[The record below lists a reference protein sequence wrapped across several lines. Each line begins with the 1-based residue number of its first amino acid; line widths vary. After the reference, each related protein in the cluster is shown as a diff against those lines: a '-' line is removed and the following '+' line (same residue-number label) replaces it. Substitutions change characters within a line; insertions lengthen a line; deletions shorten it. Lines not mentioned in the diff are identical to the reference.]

1 MRVVE
6 VERTIAAPITDV
18 FDWLT
23 DVTNFQRV
31 PMVRRVTLVRPGN
44 TTGNGVGA
52 VRLIVTPLMRL
63 TEEIIE
69 YTPPTQV
76 RYRILT
82 AVPRLRHQ
90 DGTLDFSETDYGTHV
105 RWYSTFEVA
114 SRGSVVA
121 THVYLPM
128 IRAGFH
134 MVLRTA
140 ARELRGE

>member
-1 MRVVE
+1 MRAVE

-44 TTGNGVGA
+44 TNGNGVGA

-63 TEEIIE
+63 TEEITE

-76 RYRILT
+76 RYRILN
-82 AVPRLRHQ
+82 AIPRLRHQ
-90 DGTLDFSETDYGTHV
+90 DGTVDFTEVPEGTHV
-105 RWYSTFEVA
+105 RWHSTFEV
-114 SRGSVVA
+114 SRGSA
-121 THVYLPM
+121 LSTHVFLPM
-128 IRAGFH
+128 IRGGFH
-134 MVLRTA
+134 MVLSTA

>member
-6 VERTIAAPITDV
+6 VERTIPAPITDV

-44 TTGNGVGA
+44 TNGNGVGA

-76 RYRILT
+76 RYRILN

-90 DGTLDFSETDYGTHV
+90 DGTLDFTEVTDGTHV
-105 RWYSTFEVA
+105 RWHSTFEVA
-114 SRGSVVA
+114 SRGSGA
-121 THVYLPM
+121 STRILLPL
-128 IRAGFH
+128 IRGGFH
-134 MVLRTA
+134 LVLATA
-140 ARELRGE
+140 AKELRGE

>member
-1 MRVVE
+1 MRAVE

-23 DVTNFQRV
+23 DVSNFQRV

-44 TTGNGVGA
+44 TNGNGVGA

-76 RYRILT
+76 RYRILN

-90 DGTLDFSETDYGTHV
+90 DGTLDFAEVPDGTHV
-105 RWYSTFEVA
+105 RWHTTFEV
-114 SRGSVVA
+114 SRGSLLSTRVF
-121 THVYLPM
+121 LPM
-128 IRAGFH
+128 IRGGFL
-134 MVLRTA
+134 MVLNTA